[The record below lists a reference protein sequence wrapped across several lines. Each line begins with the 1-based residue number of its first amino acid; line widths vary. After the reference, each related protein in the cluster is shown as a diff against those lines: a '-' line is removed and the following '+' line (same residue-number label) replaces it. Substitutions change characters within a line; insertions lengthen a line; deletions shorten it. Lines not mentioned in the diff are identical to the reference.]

1 MNLEL
6 FFSFKVMFFPGEF
19 NTCSVFQST
28 CCKYS
33 SSLATPFC
41 IYLFL
46 PLYISKL
53 VNIKCD
59 LSYIFFF
66 LFKHLFLKMCQRIV
80 LLSLWSSPLDE
91 LEPWFL
97 FFIFCCVLRNFL
109 GPSWNHCS
117 EEKWVYLALFH
128 LSCSSFIH
136 KANWISEKEGNIS
149 LDYSI

>member
-66 LFKHLFLKMCQRIV
+66 
-80 LLSLWSSPLDE
+80 PLQT
-91 LEPWFL
+91 
-97 FFIFCCVLRNFL
+97 FISKNVSKDR
-109 GPSWNHCS
+109 
-117 EEKWVYLALFH
+117 
-128 LSCSSFIH
+128 FIITVI
-136 KANWISEKEGNIS
+136 KPFG
-149 LDYSI
+149 